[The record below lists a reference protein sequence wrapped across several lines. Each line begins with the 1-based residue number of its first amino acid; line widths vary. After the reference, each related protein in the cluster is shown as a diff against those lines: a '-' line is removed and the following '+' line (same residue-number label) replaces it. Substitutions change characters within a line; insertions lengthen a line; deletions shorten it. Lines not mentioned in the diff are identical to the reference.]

1 MENISANKISAKDEL
16 AHLRTLVLA
25 PEQSEISELKQRLND
40 PRIRAEELSRVI
52 AEAIVMRTAT
62 DQKLATAL
70 LPTIEIVLRDVVK
83 KDPKFLAETMFPII
97 GLAIRKAIAEAL
109 RSMVQSM
116 NRTLEYA
123 FSWHGILWR
132 IESIR
137 TGKPFAE
144 IILLHTLIYR
154 VEQLFL
160 IHKESGLVLQHAAAD
175 SIDVKD
181 ADMVAAMLTAIQD
194 FVNDS
199 FSTKED
205 ASLQNLN
212 LGELTVWLEQG
223 PKTLLAAV
231 IRGIPPQELKAIM
244 QEILENIEF
253 EYGSAI
259 ANFEGDAAPFGA
271 CKPDLQ
277 YCISQAQQ
285 TDSGA
290 NRIPEFSTKN
300 VKQNTKRDDG
310 SWAFLIIAGVLCLLI
325 IIAGIIFSAPR

>member
-1 MENISANKISAKDEL
+1 MENISVDKMSDKGEL
-16 AHLRTLVLA
+16 AQLRTLMLA

-40 PRIRAEELSRVI
+40 PKIRAEELSRVI
-52 AEAIVMRTAT
+52 AEAVVMRTAT

-160 IHKESGLVLQHAAAD
+160 IHRETGLVLQHVAAD

-212 LGELTVWLEQG
+212 LGELTVWVEQA

-231 IRGIPPQELKAIM
+231 IRGIPPQELRTTL

-259 ANFEGDAAPFGA
+259 ANFEGNAASFEA

-285 TDSGA
+285 TDSSA
-290 NRIPEFSTKN
+290 RTPVKFSN
-300 VKQNTKRDDG
+300 ESVKQNIKKSDS
-310 SWAFLIIAGVLCLLI
+310 SWVFIIVAGALCLII
-325 IIAGIIFSAPR
+325 IIAGIIFSTLR

>member
-1 MENISANKISAKDEL
+1 MENISVNKMSDKGEL
-16 AHLRTLVLA
+16 AQLRTLMLA
-25 PEQSEISELKQRLND
+25 PEQSEINELKQRLND
-40 PRIRAEELSRVI
+40 PKIRAEELSRVV

-62 DQKLATAL
+62 DQRLATAL

-160 IHKESGLVLQHAAAD
+160 IHKETGLVLQHVAAD

-212 LGELTVWLEQG
+212 LGELTVWVEHA

-231 IRGIPPQELKAIM
+231 ISGIPPQELRTIL

-259 ANFEGDAAPFGA
+259 ADF
-271 CKPDLQ
+271 
-277 YCISQAQQ
+277 
-285 TDSGA
+285 
-290 NRIPEFSTKN
+290 
-300 VKQNTKRDDG
+300 
-310 SWAFLIIAGVLCLLI
+310 
-325 IIAGIIFSAPR
+325 

>member
-1 MENISANKISAKDEL
+1 MENISVNKMSDKDEL
-16 AHLRTLVLA
+16 ANLRTLMLA
-25 PEQSEISELKQRLND
+25 PEQSEISELKQRLNN
-40 PRIRAEELSRVI
+40 PKIRAEELSRVI
-52 AEAIVMRTAT
+52 AEAIVMRTTT

-160 IHKESGLVLQHAAAD
+160 IHKETGLVLQHAAAD

-181 ADMVAAMLTAIQD
+181 ADIVAAMLTAIQD

-212 LGELTVWLEQG
+212 LGELTVWIEQG

-231 IRGIPPQELKAIM
+231 IRGIPPQELRTIL

-253 EYGSAI
+253 EYGLAI
-259 ANFEGDAAPFGA
+259 ANFEGNAAPFEA

-290 NRIPEFSTKN
+290 RIPVKFSTKSI
-300 VKQNTKRDDG
+300 KQNTKKNDG
-310 SWAFLIIAGVLCLLI
+310 SWVFIIIAGALCLII
-325 IIAGIIFSAPR
+325 IIAGIIFSTVR

>member
-1 MENISANKISAKDEL
+1 MENISANKISDKDEL
-16 AHLRTLVLA
+16 AQLRTLMLA

-40 PRIRAEELSRVI
+40 PKIRAEELSRVI

-62 DQKLATAL
+62 DHKLATAL

-97 GLAIRKAIAEAL
+97 GLAIRKAISEAL

-160 IHKESGLVLQHAAAD
+160 IHKETGLVLQHVAAD
-175 SIDVKD
+175 SVDVKD

-212 LGELTVWLEQG
+212 LGELTVWIEQG

-231 IRGIPPQELKAIM
+231 IRGIPPQELRTIL

-253 EYGSAI
+253 EYGLAI
-259 ANFEGDAAPFGA
+259 ANFEGNAAPFEA
-271 CKPDLQ
+271 CKHDLL

-285 TDSGA
+285 TDSSA
-290 NRIPEFSTKN
+290 RIPVKFSTKSI
-300 VKQNTKRDDG
+300 KQNTKKNDG
-310 SWAFLIIAGVLCLLI
+310 SWVFLIIAGALCLII
-325 IIAGIIFSAPR
+325 IIAGIIFSALR

>member
-16 AHLRTLVLA
+16 AHLRTLMLA
-25 PEQSEISELKQRLND
+25 PEQSEISELKERLND
-40 PRIRAEELSRVI
+40 PKIRAEELSRVI

-97 GLAIRKAIAEAL
+97 GMAIRKAISEAL

-154 VEQLFL
+154 VEQIFL
-160 IHKESGLVLQHAAAD
+160 IHKETGLVLQHVAAD
-175 SIDVKD
+175 SIEIKD
-181 ADMVAAMLTAIQD
+181 AYMVAAMLTAIQD

-212 LGELTVWLEQG
+212 LGELTVWIEQG
-223 PKTLLAAV
+223 PRTLLAAV
-231 IRGIPPQELKAIM
+231 IRGIPPQELRAIL
-244 QEILENIEF
+244 QEIIENIEF
-253 EYGSAI
+253 EYSSAI
-259 ANFEGDAAPFGA
+259 DNFEGSTAPFEA
-271 CKPDLQ
+271 CKPDLL

-285 TDSGA
+285 TDSSA
-290 NRIPEFSTKN
+290 NRTVKFSTKN
-300 VKQNTKRDDG
+300 IKQNTKKHDG
-310 SWAFLIIAGVLCLLI
+310 SWVFIIIAGALCLLI
-325 IIAGIIFSAPR
+325 IIAGIIFSALR